1 MASLTSH
8 HLVAF
13 FQGPLAFAILA
24 LLLLFWP
31 GGLLHLVLPS
41 RLAGSVKDGRFAPT
55 PATFANALPDPSGD
69 VSHHTARSSSSI
81 RALASPGFRG
91 ERTYH
96 IAALHNHDSVGREP
110 GVSIEER
117 SPLSGRFSFRAGSAH
132 RC

>member
-13 FQGPLAFAILA
+13 FQGPLAFAVLA

-69 VSHHTARSSSSI
+69 VSHQAARSSSSM
-81 RALASPGFRG
+81 RALAGFRG

-96 IAALHNHDSVGREP
+96 IAALDNHDSVGREP
-110 GVSIEER
+110 VSR
-117 SPLSGRFSFRAGSAH
+117 SRNDRHFPVAFHSGPVQHIDARS
-132 RC
+132 